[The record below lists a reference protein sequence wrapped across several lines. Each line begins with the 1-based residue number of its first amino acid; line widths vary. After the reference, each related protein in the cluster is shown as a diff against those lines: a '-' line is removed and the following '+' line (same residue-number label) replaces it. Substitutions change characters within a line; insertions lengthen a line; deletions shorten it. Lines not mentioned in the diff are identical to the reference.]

1 MTMSKKLITV
11 LLTLLTLTAL
21 IASGTVFSPIKIT
34 EITGIRE
41 VYAQTPDDIQ
51 DETLPESTAIQEES
65 EETQQPAPT
74 IPLTTPETRLEAEVL
89 EVVSEEEQIIFGTKQ
104 TIQRLKIRIT
114 TGDDEG
120 KIVETE
126 NSGIAAAS
134 TPTFKAGDLV
144 VVSRIQ
150 QPDSTVDYFV
160 IDYVR
165 RTAMFG
171 LFALFVLVAVIVAG
185 RHGIASLLGMG
196 YSFFII
202 FKFLLPQISAGQ
214 DPIMSA
220 LISGMMIIPVTFYA
234 SHGFNKKTH
243 SAIAGTTIA
252 LVITAILSHY
262 AIEWGK
268 LTGFASEDA
277 AFLEVMTEG
286 SLNIKGLLLAGII
299 VGLLGV
305 LDDITVSQSAIVY
318 KLRETSPGISKIELY
333 KKSMDVGRDHIG
345 SMVNTLILVYT
356 GAALPFLLLI
366 TAHDS
371 PILTTINFEMIAEEI
386 IRTLTA
392 SIGLIIA
399 VPITTFIAVQYK

>member
-1 MTMSKKLITV
+1 MWVMNRLPATV
-11 LLTLLTLTAL
+11 FLTLCTLV
-21 IASGTVFSPIKIT
+21 ICIVSGTVFLP
-34 EITGIRE
+34 RE
-41 VYAQTPDDIQ
+41 AYAQTPDSTQ
-51 DETLPESTAIQEES
+51 DQVSPNLNEENGEDAQAIM
-65 EETQQPAPT
+65 PT

-89 EVVSEEEQIIFGTKQ
+89 EVVSEDVQDILGTKQ
-104 TIQRLKIRIT
+104 TIQKLRIKIT
-114 TGDDEG
+114 TGDDKG

-134 TPTFKAGDLV
+134 TPTFKAGDSV

-150 QPDSTVDYFV
+150 QPDGSIDYFV

-165 RTAMFG
+165 RSAMFG
-171 LFALFVLVAVIVAG
+171 LFALFVLVALVVAG
-185 RHGIASLLGMG
+185 KHGLASLLGMG

-214 DPIMSA
+214 DPIMAA
-220 LISGMMIIPVTFYA
+220 LVSGMMIIPVTFYA

-243 SAIAGTTIA
+243 SAIAGTIIA
-252 LVITAILSHY
+252 LVFTAILSHY

-277 AFLEVMTEG
+277 AFLEVMTG
-286 SLNIKGLLLAGII
+286 GGLNIKGLLLAGII

-318 KLRETSPGISKIELY
+318 KLRETSPGMSKMELY
-333 KKSMDVGRDHIG
+333 KKSMDVGKDHIG

-366 TAHDS
+366 TAQNS